1 MPTFVP
7 GTGALSLRNDIK
19 TIAVNNGCSE
29 GVYTD
34 ISLYDMDINAYQMGS
49 TPSGMGEFY
58 GQGCPAILDVYANFY
73 ADPYS
78 DSPASWGIWYKVGTT
93 GTETLICSGDQIG
106 ISPTCTGAFT
116 VNIATKDGIGQSGN
130 DIYVGVRTQG
140 KSVLSGYYDAQGSG
154 GCPDTN
160 NGTYIG
166 TYDYACGAVYNA
178 IGTSGAIMS
187 VFITISVDKAG
198 YVIAC

>member
-34 ISLYDMDINAYQMGS
+34 ISLSDMDLNAYRMGS

-58 GQGCPAILDVYANFY
+58 GQGCPAIIEVYANFY

-78 DSPASWGIWYKVGTT
+78 DNPASWGIWYKVGTT

-106 ISPTCTGAFT
+106 INPTCTGPFT
-116 VNIATKDGIGQSGN
+116 VYIATKDGIGQSGN
-130 DIYVGVRTQG
+130 DVWVGVRTQG
-140 KSVLSGYYDAQGSG
+140 KSVLSGYYDAQDTG
-154 GCPDTN
+154 GCPNTSP
-160 NGTYIG
+160 GFYIG
-166 TYDYACGAVYNA
+166 TYDYACADVYKLS
-178 IGTSGAIMS
+178 GTSGA
-187 VFITISVDKAG
+187 VTTFYITISVDKAG